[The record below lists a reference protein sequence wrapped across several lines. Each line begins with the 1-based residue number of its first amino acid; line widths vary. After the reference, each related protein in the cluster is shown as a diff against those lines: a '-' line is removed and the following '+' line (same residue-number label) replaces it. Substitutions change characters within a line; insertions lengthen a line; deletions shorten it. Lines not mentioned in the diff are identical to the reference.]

1 MKGVP
6 MPKMIE
12 LEEVQRLIVEDAQ
25 VVDVMS
31 RSEYEDSHLPG
42 AVHISLKE
50 LDGQSAARLDSG
62 RPVITYCYDYQ

>member
-1 MKGVP
+1 

-12 LEEVQRLIVEDAQ
+12 LEEVQRLVGDGAQ
-25 VVDVMS
+25 LLDVMS
-31 RSEYEDSHLPG
+31 RSEYEESHLPG

-50 LDGQSAARLDSG
+50 LDPRTATALDRG